1 MTKLNRAAGADAHDA
16 TAPAL
21 PATAL
26 GLTGYFFIGT
36 AAVLVPSV
44 MPFITSEYM
53 ATGLTLAAIGL
64 IFPARAVGG
73 ILGNL
78 LAGVSS
84 DRLGYSKLVWIAA
97 LALAASMVL
106 ASAARPWLLFLAGFA
121 LISIVQASLSTGI
134 NAMVADANRASRA
147 RALNVLHGVYAV
159 GATISPLIFGLILE
173 QGVPWRL
180 AMAATGLI
188 WFVYGVGA
196 FLLYRTVYPSPA
208 SAPAAADDEI
218 EPESEEKKTP
228 QDGARPSFLSS
239 TWDTLRDALY
249 SNWDTL
255 RAVLSATWDTLRDVL
270 YSNWIMLR
278 NVGFLS
284 LFLIAFIYNGVA
296 FSLLGWVAIFM
307 QESAGLSTFYSI
319 SMISVFYVAL
329 TAGRFLCAAYAER
342 LGYAATLLILA
353 VGLTLTYPLVV
364 FSTTAAPLVIGIFL
378 TGLTLSGLFPTAL
391 AFGSRLYP
399 QQSGA
404 VTGILN
410 VAMIAGAMLPPLW
423 TGIFS
428 DIWSFQTALGI
439 NYSMAFLLL
448 AVCLYLGRLELRA
461 RQPQE

>member
-1 MTKLNRAAGADAHDA
+1 MTKLNTAGAAAPDA
-16 TAPAL
+16 TAPAM

-53 ATGLTLAAIGL
+53 ATGLTLAAIGF

-73 ILGNL
+73 IFGNL
-78 LAGVSS
+78 LAGVTS

-97 LALAASMVL
+97 LALAASMAL
-106 ASAARPWLLFLAGFA
+106 TAAARPWLFFLAGFA
-121 LISIVQASLSTGI
+121 LISIVQSSLTTGI

-159 GATISPLIFGLILE
+159 GATISPLVFGLILE
-173 QGVPWRL
+173 QGVPWRW
-180 AMAATGLI
+180 AMAATGLL
-188 WFVYGVGA
+188 WFVYGLGA
-196 FLLYRTVYPSPA
+196 FLLYRTVYPPPA
-208 SAPAAADDEI
+208 SAPAPAAD
-218 EPESEEKKTP
+218 EPEPDSEQKKTP
-228 QDGARPSFLSS
+228 QTGAGTSFLSS
-239 TWDTLRDALY
+239 
-249 SNWDTL
+249 
-255 RAVLSATWDTLRDVL
+255 TWDTLRDVL
-270 YSNWIMLR
+270 YSNWVMLR

-296 FSLLGWVAIFM
+296 FSLLGWVAVFM
-307 QESAGLSTFYSI
+307 QESVGFSIFSSI

-353 VGLTLTYPLVV
+353 VGLALTYPLVV

-410 VAMIAGAMLPPLW
+410 VAMIAGSMLPPLW
-423 TGIFS
+423 TGLFS

-448 AVCLYLGRLELRA
+448 VVCLYLARLERQTA
-461 RQPQE
+461 RTNE

>member
-1 MTKLNRAAGADAHDA
+1 MGKLNNAADTAAPDA
-16 TAPAL
+16 TAAAL
-21 PATAL
+21 PVTAL

-78 LAGVSS
+78 VAGVSA

-97 LALAASMVL
+97 LALAVSMALV
-106 ASAARPWLLFLAGFA
+106 AAAHPWLLFLAGFA

-159 GATISPLIFGLILE
+159 GATISPLVIGLILE
-173 QGVPWRL
+173 QGVPWRWT
-180 AMAATGLI
+180 MAATGLI
-188 WFVYGVGA
+188 WLVYGGGA
-196 FLLYRTVYPSPA
+196 FLFYRAVHPSPPPASGLGAAA
-208 SAPAAADDEI
+208 SADERG
-218 EPESEEKKTP
+218 PDSEEKKTP
-228 QDGARPSFLSS
+228 QGRVKTSFLSS
-239 TWDTLRDALY
+239 SWDALH
-249 SNWDTL
+249 
-255 RAVLSATWDTLRDVL
+255 AVLSA
-270 YSNWIMLR
+270 NWGMLR
-278 NVGFLS
+278 NAGFLS

-296 FSLLGWVAIFM
+296 FSLLGWVAVFM

-353 VGLTLTYPLVV
+353 AGLVITYPLVV
-364 FSTTAAPLVIGIFL
+364 FSTTTAPLVIGIFF

-391 AFGSRLYP
+391 AYGTRLYP

-404 VTGILN
+404 VTGLLN

-423 TGIFS
+423 TGLFS

-448 AVCLYLGRLELRA
+448 AVCLYLGRLELRSV
-461 RQPQE
+461 RSKD

>member
-1 MTKLNRAAGADAHDA
+1 MTKLNRHAAAV
-16 TAPAL
+16 APAL
-21 PATAL
+21 PVTAL
-26 GLTGYFFIGT
+26 GLIGYFFIGT
-36 AAVLVPSV
+36 AAVLIPSV

-78 LAGVSS
+78 LAGVGS

-97 LALAASMVL
+97 LALSASMAL
-106 ASAARPWLLFLAGFA
+106 ASAAHPWLLFIAGFA

-159 GATISPLIFGLILE
+159 GATISPLVIGLILE
-173 QGVPWRL
+173 QGVPWRWT
-180 AMAATGLI
+180 MAATGLI
-188 WFVYGVGA
+188 WLVYGGGA
-196 FLLYRTVYPSPA
+196 FLFYRVVHQSPSPA
-208 SAPAAADDEI
+208 SGPGAAPAADERG
-218 EPESEEKKTP
+218 PDSEEKKTP
-228 QDGARPSFLSS
+228 QSEVKASFLSS
-239 TWDTLRDALY
+239 ILDA
-249 SNWDTL
+249 
-255 RAVLSATWDTLRDVL
+255 LRDVL
-270 YSNWIMLR
+270 SANWGMLR
-278 NVGFLS
+278 NAGFLS

-296 FSLLGWVAIFM
+296 FSLLGWVAVFM
-307 QESAGLSTFYSI
+307 QESVGLSTFYSI

-329 TAGRFLCAAYAER
+329 TAGRFLCAAFAER

-353 VGLTLTYPLVV
+353 AGLVLTYPLVV
-364 FSTTAAPLVIGIFL
+364 FSTTTAPLVIGIFF

-391 AFGSRLYP
+391 AYGTRLYP

-404 VTGILN
+404 VTGLLN

-423 TGIFS
+423 TGLFS

-448 AVCLYLGRLELRA
+448 AVCLYLGRLELRSV
-461 RQPQE
+461 RSKD

>member
-1 MTKLNRAAGADAHDA
+1 MTNLNRPAGAVVPEAP
-16 TAPAL
+16 APAL

-53 ATGLTLAAIGL
+53 ATGLTLAAIGF

-73 ILGNL
+73 IFGNL
-78 LAGVSS
+78 LAGVTS

-97 LALAASMVL
+97 LALAASMAL
-106 ASAARPWLLFLAGFA
+106 TAAARPWLFFLAGFA
-121 LISIVQASLSTGI
+121 LISIVQSSLTTGI

-159 GATISPLIFGLILE
+159 GATISPLVFGLILE
-173 QGVPWRL
+173 QGVPWRW
-180 AMAATGLI
+180 AMAATGLL
-188 WFVYGVGA
+188 WFVYGLGA
-196 FLLYRTVYPSPA
+196 FLLYRTVYPPPA
-208 SAPAAADDEI
+208 SAPAPAAD
-218 EPESEEKKTP
+218 EPEPDSEEKKTP
-228 QDGARPSFLSS
+228 QNGAKTSFLSS
-239 TWDTLRDALY
+239 TWDTLRDILY
-249 SNWDTL
+249 SNW
-255 RAVLSATWDTLRDVL
+255 V
-270 YSNWIMLR
+270 MLR

-296 FSLLGWVAIFM
+296 FSLLGWVAVFM
-307 QESAGLSTFYSI
+307 QESVGFSIFSSI

-342 LGYAATLLILA
+342 LGYAPTLLILA
-353 VGLTLTYPLVV
+353 VGLVLTYPLVV

-410 VAMIAGAMLPPLW
+410 VAMIAGSMLPPLW

-448 AVCLYLGRLELRA
+448 VVCLYLARLELRA

>member
-1 MTKLNRAAGADAHDA
+1 MTNLNRPAGAVAPE
-16 TAPAL
+16 APAL

-53 ATGLTLAAIGL
+53 ATGLTLAAIGF

-97 LALAASMVL
+97 LALAASMAL
-106 ASAARPWLLFLAGFA
+106 TAAARPWLFFLAGFA
-121 LISIVQASLSTGI
+121 LISIVQASLTTGI

-159 GATISPLIFGLILE
+159 GATISPLVFGLILE
-173 QGVPWRL
+173 QGVPWRW
-180 AMAATGLI
+180 AMAATGLL
-188 WFVYGVGA
+188 WFVYGLGA
-196 FLLYRTVYPSPA
+196 FLLYRTVYPPPA
-208 SAPAAADDEI
+208 SAPAPAAD
-218 EPESEEKKTP
+218 EPEPDSEEKKTP
-228 QDGARPSFLSS
+228 QNGAKTSFLSS
-239 TWDTLRDALY
+239 TWDTLRDILY
-249 SNWDTL
+249 SNW
-255 RAVLSATWDTLRDVL
+255 V
-270 YSNWIMLR
+270 MLR

-296 FSLLGWVAIFM
+296 FSLLGWVAVFM
-307 QESAGLSTFYSI
+307 QESVGFSIFSSI

-342 LGYAATLLILA
+342 LGYAPTLLILA
-353 VGLTLTYPLVV
+353 VGLVLTYPLVV

-410 VAMIAGAMLPPLW
+410 VAMIAGSMLPPLW

-448 AVCLYLGRLELRA
+448 VVCLYLARLELRA

>member
-1 MTKLNRAAGADAHDA
+1 MGKLNNAADTAAPDA
-16 TAPAL
+16 TASAL

-78 LAGVSS
+78 VAGVSA

-97 LALAASMVL
+97 LALAVSMALV
-106 ASAARPWLLFLAGFA
+106 AAAHPWLLFLAGFA

-134 NAMVADANRASRA
+134 NAMVADANRDSRA
-147 RALNVLHGVYAV
+147 RALNVLHGVYGV
-159 GATISPLIFGLILE
+159 GATISPLVFGLILE
-173 QGVPWRL
+173 QGLPWRY

-188 WFVYGVGA
+188 WLVYSVGA

-218 EPESEEKKTP
+218 EAESEEKKTP

-239 TWDTLRDALY
+239 TWDTLRD
-249 SNWDTL
+249 
-255 RAVLSATWDTLRDVL
+255 VL
-270 YSNWIMLR
+270 YSNWVMLR

-353 VGLTLTYPLVV
+353 VGLVLTYPLVV
-364 FSTTAAPLVIGIFL
+364 FSTTTAPLVIGIFF

-391 AFGSRLYP
+391 AYGTRLYP

-404 VTGILN
+404 VTGLLN
-410 VAMIAGAMLPPLW
+410 VAMIAGAMLPPVW
-423 TGIFS
+423 TGLFS
-428 DIWSFQTALGI
+428 DIWNFQTALGI

-448 AVCLYLGRLELRA
+448 AVCLYLARLELRA

>member
-1 MTKLNRAAGADAHDA
+1 M
-16 TAPAL
+16 
-21 PATAL
+21 TAL

-78 LAGVSS
+78 VAGVSA

-97 LALAASMVL
+97 LALSVSMALAA
-106 ASAARPWLLFLAGFA
+106 AAHPWLLFIAGFA

-159 GATISPLIFGLILE
+159 GATISPLVIGLILE
-173 QGVPWRL
+173 QGVPWRWT
-180 AMAATGLI
+180 MAATGLI
-188 WFVYGVGA
+188 WLVYGGGA
-196 FLLYRTVYPSPA
+196 FLFYRAVHPSPPPASGLGAAA
-208 SAPAAADDEI
+208 SADERG
-218 EPESEEKKTP
+218 PDSEEKKTP
-228 QDGARPSFLSS
+228 QGGVKTSFLSS
-239 TWDTLRDALY
+239 SWDALH
-249 SNWDTL
+249 
-255 RAVLSATWDTLRDVL
+255 AVLSA
-270 YSNWIMLR
+270 NWGMLR
-278 NVGFLS
+278 NAGFLS

-296 FSLLGWVAIFM
+296 FSLLGWVAVFM

-353 VGLTLTYPLVV
+353 AGLVLTYPLVV
-364 FSTTAAPLVIGIFL
+364 FSTTAAPLVIGIFF

-391 AFGSRLYP
+391 AYGSRLYP

-404 VTGILN
+404 VTGLLN

-423 TGIFS
+423 TGLFS

-448 AVCLYLGRLELRA
+448 AVCLYLGRIELRA

>member
-1 MTKLNRAAGADAHDA
+1 MTKLNTADTAAPDA

-53 ATGLTLAAIGL
+53 ATGLTLAAIGF

-73 ILGNL
+73 IFGNL
-78 LAGVSS
+78 LAGVTS

-97 LALAASMVL
+97 LALAASMAL
-106 ASAARPWLLFLAGFA
+106 TAAARPWLFFLAGFA
-121 LISIVQASLSTGI
+121 LISIVQSSLTTGI

-159 GATISPLIFGLILE
+159 GATISPLVFGLILE
-173 QGVPWRL
+173 QGVPWRW
-180 AMAATGLI
+180 AMAATGLL
-188 WFVYGVGA
+188 WFVYGLGA
-196 FLLYRTVYPSPA
+196 FLLYRTVYTPPA
-208 SAPAAADDEI
+208 SAPAPAAD
-218 EPESEEKKTP
+218 EPEPDAEQKKTP
-228 QDGARPSFLSS
+228 QNGARTSFLSS
-239 TWDTLRDALY
+239 
-249 SNWDTL
+249 S
-255 RAVLSATWDTLRDVL
+255 WDTLRDVL
-270 YSNWIMLR
+270 YSNWVMLR

-284 LFLIAFIYNGVA
+284 LFLISFIYNGVA
-296 FSLLGWVAIFM
+296 FSLLGWVAVFM
-307 QESAGLSTFYSI
+307 QESVGFSIFSSI

-353 VGLTLTYPLVV
+353 VGLALTYPLVV

-410 VAMIAGAMLPPLW
+410 VAMIAGSMLPPLW
-423 TGIFS
+423 TGLFS

-448 AVCLYLGRLELRA
+448 VVCLYLARLERQTA
-461 RQPQE
+461 RTNE

>member
-1 MTKLNRAAGADAHDA
+1 MTKLNTADTAAPDA

-53 ATGLTLAAIGL
+53 ATGLTLAAIGF

-73 ILGNL
+73 IFGNL
-78 LAGVSS
+78 LAGVTS

-97 LALAASMVL
+97 LALAASMAL
-106 ASAARPWLLFLAGFA
+106 TAAARPWLLFLAGFA
-121 LISIVQASLSTGI
+121 LISIVQSSLTTGI

-159 GATISPLIFGLILE
+159 GATISPLVFGLILE
-173 QGVPWRL
+173 QGVPWRW
-180 AMAATGLI
+180 AMAATGLL
-188 WFVYGVGA
+188 WFVYGLGA
-196 FLLYRTVYPSPA
+196 FLLYRTVYPPPA
-208 SAPAAADDEI
+208 SAPAPAAD
-218 EPESEEKKTP
+218 EPEPDSEQKKTP
-228 QDGARPSFLSS
+228 QNGARTSFLSS
-239 TWDTLRDALY
+239 
-249 SNWDTL
+249 S
-255 RAVLSATWDTLRDVL
+255 WDTLRDVL
-270 YSNWIMLR
+270 YSNLVMLR

-284 LFLIAFIYNGVA
+284 LFLISFIYNGVA
-296 FSLLGWVAIFM
+296 FSLLGWVAVFM
-307 QESAGLSTFYSI
+307 QESVGFSIFSSI

-353 VGLTLTYPLVV
+353 VGLALTYPLVV

-391 AFGSRLYP
+391 AFGTRLYP

-410 VAMIAGAMLPPLW
+410 VAMIAGSMLPPLW
-423 TGIFS
+423 TGLFS

-448 AVCLYLGRLELRA
+448 VVCIYLARLERRS
-461 RQPQE
+461 RQLKE